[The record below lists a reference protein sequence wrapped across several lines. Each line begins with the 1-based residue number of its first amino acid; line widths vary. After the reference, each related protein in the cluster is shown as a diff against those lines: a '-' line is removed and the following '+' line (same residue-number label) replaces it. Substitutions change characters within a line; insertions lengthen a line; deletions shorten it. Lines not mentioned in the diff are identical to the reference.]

1 MTGMGLMNAYVL
13 RQLAT
18 ATLLVAVT
26 LTAAIWLTQ
35 SLRFIDL
42 IVNRGLTLGTFLNL
56 TLLLLPSFLWLL
68 LPIALFAAVLFTL
81 NRLAG
86 DSELV
91 VMRACGLSPMQ
102 LARPV
107 LVLTA
112 IVCAA
117 GYALTLYL
125 LPLAYRAFKDL
136 DFAVRNDFAG
146 MMLREGTF
154 NTVAPGIT
162 IYVRNRDASGDLV
175 GLLVHDARR
184 SDLHVSMIAERGR
197 LAIADNGPRIVL
209 VNGNRQES
217 ERASGR
223 LRILYFDRYSVDL
236 GRLGERGGGERWREP
251 RERYLHEL
259 FGPPRDVNDAA
270 NVSRMRAEGHN
281 RLASPLL
288 ALAMALVALAALLSG
303 EHDRRGQGRRR
314 LVAVLRAAA
323 IQAANMTAQNVAAK
337 WPAMVGLIHLSVLLP
352 IALSTW
358 WLLAPTPVRFLRPRL
373 RRGPAAAV
381 AP

>member
-1 MTGMGLMNAYVL
+1 MGLMNAYVL

-81 NRLAG
+81 SRLAG

-91 VMRACGLSPMQ
+91 VMRACGLSPLQ

-107 LVLTA
+107 LILAA

-146 MMLREGTF
+146 MMLREGNF

-162 IYVRNRDASGDLV
+162 IYVRSRDASGDLV

-184 SDLHVSMIAERGR
+184 ADQHVSMIAERGR

-217 ERASGR
+217 ERATGR

-236 GRLGERGGGERWREP
+236 GGLGDRGGERWREP

-259 FGPPRDVNDAA
+259 FGPPRDVTDAA
-270 NVSRMRAEGHN
+270 NVTRMRAEGHN

-288 ALAMALVALAALLSG
+288 ALAMALVALATLLSG
-303 EHDRRGQGRRR
+303 EHDRRGQGRRM
-314 LVAVLRAAA
+314 LVAVLLAAA
-323 IQAANMTAQNVAAK
+323 IQAGNMTAQNVAGK
-337 WPAMVGLIHLSVLLP
+337 WPAMVGLIHLSVLGP
-352 IALSTW
+352 IALATW
-358 WLLAPTPVRFLRPRL
+358 WLLAPSTVRFLRPRPG
-373 RRGPAAAV
+373 RGQTATV